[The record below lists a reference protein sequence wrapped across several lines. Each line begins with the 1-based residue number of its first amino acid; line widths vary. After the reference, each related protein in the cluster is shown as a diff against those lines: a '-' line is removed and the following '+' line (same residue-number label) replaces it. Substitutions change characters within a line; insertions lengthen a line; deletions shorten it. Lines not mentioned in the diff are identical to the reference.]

1 MGKSLVSCF
10 FLRHSVHMIEITVI
24 SRDALEDFRVSYG
37 ELLCMSSVTDE
48 TFSLTIAAAFKFP
61 SAKHVSMPRQY

>member
-1 MGKSLVSCF
+1 
-10 FLRHSVHMIEITVI
+10 MIEITVI

-61 SAKHVSMPRQY
+61 SAKHVSMPRQC